1 MASTSPSLDIIRS
14 ILDGGD
20 DDVMAGQRYQDPAV
34 QERKD
39 VERPFYYIRPYV
51 PVITAKGLVR
61 RKKRI
66 QLGFLDEMTKRQAK
80 AAKEQLMAT
89 INNNKFLVQAQISF
103 KTVLDRYV
111 EVRLP
116 QIPST
121 RDSYQNKIDK
131 HIRPA
136 FEALR
141 MCDIDKPAV
150 EVWLNAKAA
159 EGYSHNTLLDLRK
172 VLSAIFTQAAEWKLW
187 QGDNPCW
194 KLKGKIGGAPEVY
207 PKKLP
212 KADGLLRFLG
222 ELNDTAIISAEAAR
236 LLVGTS
242 LAIGTR
248 VCEVLAL
255 QPGDIDGEAATITI
269 RRDWARGR
277 IGPTKTPESKRTRQA
292 PGIAAELL
300 AYAKTRG
307 ILADGFIFG
316 RGDRDGLP
324 PDDRDLQQHVFRP
337 AAKRAGIYSPGFGL
351 RRFRGIN
358 ISWRQQVGA
367 HPLEAQKAAGH
378 TRLSTTWIYT
388 QNEED
393 RDREHVLKIRERIQG
408 KPEGGIQ

>member
-1 MASTSPSLDIIRS
+1 
-14 ILDGGD
+14 
-20 DDVMAGQRYQDPAV
+20 MAGQRYQDPAI
-34 QERKD
+34 EARKD
-39 VERPFYYIRPYV
+39 VERPFYFIRPYV

-61 RKKRI
+61 KQKRL
-66 QLGFLDEMTKRQAK
+66 QLGFMDEMSKREAK
-80 AAKEQLMAT
+80 AAKEQVMAS
-89 INNNKFLVQAQISF
+89 INDNKFLIQSQIPF

-121 RDSYQNKIDK
+121 RDSYQNKIEK

-136 FEALR
+136 FEWVEDPGKKKRLLR

-150 EVWLNAKAA
+150 EAWLNSKAA

-194 KLKGKIGGAPEVY
+194 RLKGKIGGVAEVY
-207 PKKLP
+207 PAKMP
-212 KADGLLRFLG
+212 KAEGLLRFLG
-222 ELNDTAIISAEAAR
+222 ALEDTVIISAEGAR
-236 LLVGTS
+236 LLVGT
-242 LAIGTR
+242 AVQIGTR
-248 VCEVLAL
+248 VSEVLAL
-255 QPGDIDGEAATITI
+255 QPDDIDPEAETITI
-269 RRDWARGR
+269 RRGWARGR
-277 IGPTKTPESKRTRQA
+277 TGPTKTPESKRLRQA
-292 PGIAAELL
+292 PEIAAELL
-300 AYAKTRG
+300 AYAKAHNIPG
-307 ILADGFIFG
+307 DGFIFG
-316 RGDRDGLP
+316 RADQEGLP

-337 AAKRAGIYSPGFGL
+337 AAKRAGIYAKGFGL

-358 ISWRQQVGA
+358 ISWRMQVGA

-378 TRLSTTWIYT
+378 TRLSTTWLYT

-393 RDREHVLKIRERIQG
+393 RDREHVLKIRERLFG